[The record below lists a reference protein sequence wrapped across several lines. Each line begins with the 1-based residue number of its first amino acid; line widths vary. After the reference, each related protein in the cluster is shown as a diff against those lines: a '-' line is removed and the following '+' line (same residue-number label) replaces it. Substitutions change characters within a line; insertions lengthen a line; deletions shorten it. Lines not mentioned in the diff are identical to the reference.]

1 MNLNGLFSDPL
12 AVPHLTVTVI
22 LINLVLAFVL
32 SFVSAVIYRATHKG
46 LSYSQS
52 FTISLILISF
62 FIAAIVMVIG
72 NSLALAFAAFGAVSL
87 IRFRTAIK
95 DARDIAFV
103 LLAVAIG
110 FASGTGSYIIAV
122 ATTGLGLLIVY
133 GLAKTNFGSIRKYD
147 YVLSF
152 SIQTDSFSNDKLRQV
167 FSEYL
172 KYDNLLNLV
181 TRENGKILDQ
191 SFNVRFINSSE
202 IDKFAKSLSLVPGV
216 SEVDMI
222 SAKNDIE
229 Y

>member
-1 MNLNGLFSDPL
+1 MNFNGLFNNPL
-12 AVPHLTVTVI
+12 SVPQLTLTVI
-22 LINLVLAFVL
+22 LINLAAAFVL
-32 SFVSAVIYRATHKG
+32 SFVSAIIYRTTHKG

-52 FTISLILISF
+52 FTVSLVVISF

-122 ATTGLGLLIVY
+122 STTVLGLLIVY
-133 GLAKTNFGSIRKYD
+133 MLAKTNFGSIRKYD

-152 SIQTDSFSNDKLRQV
+152 STHTDSFSSDKLRQV
-167 FSEYL
+167 FGEYL

-181 TRENGKILDQ
+181 ARENGKVLDQ
-191 SFNVRFINSSE
+191 SFNVRFINASE
-202 IDKFAKSLSLVPGV
+202 VEKFAKALSQLPGV
-216 SEVDMI
+216 SSVDII

>member
-1 MNLNGLFSDPL
+1 MNFNGLFTTPGTI
-12 AVPHLTVTVI
+12 PQLTLIVI
-22 LINLVLAFVL
+22 FINLASAFVL
-32 SFVSAVIYRATHKG
+32 SLLSALVYRATHKG

-52 FTISLILISF
+52 FTISLVLISF
-62 FIAAIVMVIG
+62 FITSIVMVIG

-110 FASGTGSYIIAV
+110 FSTGTGSYIIAV
-122 ATTGLGLLIVY
+122 VTTVFGLLIVY
-133 GLAKTNFGSIRKYD
+133 VLAKINFGSIRKYD

-152 SIQTDSFSNDKLRQV
+152 STSAESFSNDKLRAV
-167 FSEYL
+167 FTEYL
-172 KYDNLLNLV
+172 KFDSLLNLV
-181 TRENGKILDQ
+181 ARENGKILDQ
-191 SFNVRFINSSE
+191 SFNVRFINSQE
-202 IDKFAKSLSLVPGV
+202 IDKFARALGMLSGV
-216 SEVDMI
+216 SDVDII

>member
-1 MNLNGLFSDPL
+1 MNFNGLFTNPL
-12 AVPHLTVTVI
+12 SVPQLTLMVI
-22 LINLVLAFVL
+22 LINLASAFVL
-32 SFVSAVIYRATHKG
+32 SFVAAIVYRTTHKG

-52 FTISLILISF
+52 FTVSLVLISF

-122 ATTGLGLLIVY
+122 STTGFGLLIVY
-133 GLAKTNFGSIRKYD
+133 ILARTNFGSIRKYD

-152 SIQTDSFSNDKLRQV
+152 STHTDSFSSDKLRQV
-167 FSEYL
+167 FGEYL

-181 TRENGKILDQ
+181 ARENGKILDQ
-191 SFNVRFINSSE
+191 SFNVRFINASE
-202 IDKFAKSLSLVPGV
+202 VEKFAKALAQLPGV
-216 SEVDMI
+216 SSVDII